1 MVYAIVGTKQWLEE
15 GPVHWKIGRFGLQMQ
30 EVQTHDEDWG
40 SVGGHAS
47 ENLSSTL
54 QDQF

>member
-1 MVYAIVGTKQWLEE
+1 MVYTIVGTKQWLEE